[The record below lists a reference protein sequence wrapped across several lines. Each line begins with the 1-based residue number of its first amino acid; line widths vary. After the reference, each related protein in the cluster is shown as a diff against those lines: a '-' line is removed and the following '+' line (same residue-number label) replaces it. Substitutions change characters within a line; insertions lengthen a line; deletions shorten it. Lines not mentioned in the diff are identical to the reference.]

1 MCSRFLLTFRNMGYL
16 GTLIMVIFLSVY
28 LKGIW
33 DTCLFALR
41 DMEY

>member
-1 MCSRFLLTFRNMGYL
+1 MFKIFAYFQGY
-16 GTLIMVIFLSVY
+16 GIFKDIDYGDIFLSVY